1 MCQRELVMKNRG
13 FTLIELLVV
22 IAIIALLLS
31 IIIPALNRSK
41 ELARRLVCLNHLK
54 NIGLANILYAEA
66 HDGWY
71 VPIMD
76 LLIDGT
82 RTDYEWP
89 HNDAFRDL
97 LGYVDAESDPEGDW
111 EQWHAPRD
119 FLCPSD
125 KVAVDRIEDELYT
138 NWISYGGNITD
149 WYQNWMNIMYA
160 GHREIK
166 IKNPSRELS
175 FSESNDWWMWWL
187 GADYVTGWD
196 VLGHDTIMP
205 YKYVGCDGPTLYRHS
220 EGANLLFYD
229 GHVEW
234 WPKERVFV
242 IEDWDAARPGIW
254 SIFSEYPPPIGQLE
268 TP

>member
-1 MCQRELVMKNRG
+1 MKLVMRKRG

-31 IIIPALNRSK
+31 VIMPALKKAK
-41 ELARRLVCLNHLK
+41 EHAKRLICLNHLR
-54 NIGLANILYAEA
+54 NIGLANVLYSEA

-76 LLIDGT
+76 LIDDG
-82 RTDYEWP
+82 RIDYEWP
-89 HNDAFRDL
+89 HNNAFRDL
-97 LGYVDAESDPEGDW
+97 LGYKDADAYVEDGG
-111 EQWHAPRD
+111 EQWHAPKD

-125 KVAVDRIEDELYT
+125 EIAIDEIEDELYT

-149 WYQNWMNIMYA
+149 WYQNWMDILYA
-160 GHREIK
+160 GHRETMIE
-166 IKNPSRELS
+166 NPCRELS

-187 GADYVTGWD
+187 GADYVAGWD

-205 YKYVGCDGPTLYRHS
+205 YKYVDCDGPTLYRHS

-234 WPKERVFV
+234 WRKEQVFV
-242 IEDWDAARPGIW
+242 IENWDAGMPGIW
-254 SIFSEYPPPIGQLE
+254 SIFPEYPPPEGRLE